1 MISTP
6 VLLAVLGS
14 ALLHAGWNFLVKAS
28 GERLLDTATLALGG
42 SLLAAFL
49 LPWVSLPASA
59 SLPWLAISVLIHVAY
74 FVALIETYRHADLS
88 VAYPLMRGLAPVFVL
103 LALSMSDGSPTL
115 SFVGGVA
122 LLCTGVTLPALLGLQ
137 RGIVIGKGIYWALL
151 NALIIA
157 SYTVVDGVGVRLSGN
172 PWSYT
177 LWLFFLDAW
186 GILAIAAWRRPG
198 HLVTHLRRRWRF
210 GVVGAVATVG
220 SYGVVLWAMSV
231 APVAAVAAIRET
243 SVIFAALLGTRYL
256 GEKMGGVRVASALL
270 VAAGA
275 VTIRFSG

>member
-88 VAYPLMRGLAPVFVL
+88 VAYPLMRGLAPVL
-103 LALSMSDGSPTL
+103 
-115 SFVGGVA
+115 VA
-122 LLCTGVTLPALLGLQ
+122 LVSPLCGEVIAKNLPAVANHSLI
-137 RGIVIGKGIYWALL
+137 GI
-151 NALIIA
+151 
-157 SYTVVDGVGVRLSGN
+157 T
-172 PWSYT
+172 
-177 LWLFFLDAW
+177 
-186 GILAIAAWRRPG
+186 
-198 HLVTHLRRRWRF
+198 
-210 GVVGAVATVG
+210 AV
-220 SYGVVLWAMSV
+220 M
-231 APVAAVAAIRET
+231 RKQE
-243 SVIFAALLGTRYL
+243 
-256 GEKMGGVRVASALL
+256 
-270 VAAGA
+270 
-275 VTIRFSG
+275 FS